1 MTRDTL
7 TLARANAEVLLW
19 QGRVRVAVAVLA
31 GGAALVLQ
39 ESGVLSGSA
48 TALAGTIIAYVA
60 VIGLL
65 TWQINRTGVAGN
77 SIVATTVLS
86 DLLFIFSSTI
96 ASAPTGFYDRILIL
110 SFFVLHLTE
119 SYFGRRHAGLALMA
133 VIVGYLSTVA
143 FMMRRGADLQW
154 SQEMWSLTVF
164 AIAAVVFIVQ
174 YGSFQRR
181 LNRIVEL
188 FEGAEEGDFTEE
200 YDLVGDKTPDAITRV
215 GRAYNRVRVQLASMV
230 LTDPL
235 TGCLNRRGLDQ
246 ALAREISRAT
256 RAGSELALLAVDLD
270 HFKDVND
277 NYGHIAGDLVLR
289 EFGALLAQT
298 ARAGDIM
305 ARTGGEEFSVLL
317 PDTDPAGAYR
327 AGVRLCDMVRT
338 HPFMLSGKRV
348 QLTISVGVVS
358 LSGGALDVTSEN
370 MKECADEALY
380 AAKRGGRDRVRV
392 WNGDRTTGDV
402 GVAASGGLLIARA
415 GQLARTGEHRAAF

>member
-1 MTRDTL
+1 
-7 TLARANAEVLLW
+7 VLLW
-19 QGRVRVAVAVLA
+19 QGRVRVAVAILA

-39 ESGVLSGSA
+39 ESGVLHGNGV
-48 TALAGTIIAYVA
+48 ALVLSIVAYVA
-60 VIGLL
+60 VIGLV
-65 TWQINRTGVAGN
+65 TWQIHRAGVAGTA
-77 SIVATTVLS
+77 IVATTVLA

-96 ASAPTGFYDRILIL
+96 ASAPTGYYDRILIL
-110 SFFVLHLTE
+110 SFFVLQLTE
-119 SYFGRRHAGLALMA
+119 SYFGRRHAGLALIA
-133 VIVGYLSTVA
+133 VIAGYLATVT
-143 FMMRRGADLQW
+143 FMMQRGVELAW
-154 SQEMWSLTVF
+154 SEEMWSLTVF

-181 LNRIVEL
+181 LGRIVEL
-188 FEGAEEGDFTEE
+188 FEGAEEGDFSEE
-200 YDLVGDKTPDAITRV
+200 YDLAGDKTPDAITRV

-270 HFKDVND
+270 HFKEVND

-327 AGVRLCDMVRT
+327 AGVRLCDTVRS
-338 HPFMLSGKRV
+338 HPFMLNGKRIS
-348 QLTISVGVVS
+348 LTISVGVVS
-358 LSGGALDVTSEN
+358 LSSDGHEVASED
-370 MKECADEALY
+370 MKECADAALY

-392 WNGDRTTGDV
+392 WNGERITRDI
-402 GVAASGGLLIARA
+402 GVAANSSLLIT
-415 GQLARTGEHRAAF
+415 RTAEHRAAL